1 MLLEITSK
9 FKVDTEE
16 QANTM
21 IESYRAKQDEE
32 GYIVRKAGYARK
44 DKKAKG
50 EIIATAFEVTIT
62 QTFSGFWDD
71 FE

>member
-9 FKVDTEE
+9 YKVDTEE
-16 QANTM
+16 QANNM
-21 IESYRAKQDEE
+21 IESYRAQGEKE
-32 GYIVRKAGYARK
+32 GYIVRKAGYTRK

-62 QTFSGFWDD
+62 QTFGGFWDD

>member
-9 FKVDTEE
+9 YKVDTET
-16 QANTM
+16 QARDM
-21 IESYRAKQDEE
+21 IEGYRAKAEQD
-32 GYIVRKAGYARK
+32 GYVVRKAGYARK

-62 QTFSGFWDD
+62 QTFGGFWEDL
-71 FE
+71 E